1 MSYSQSQLNAI
12 ALTERVASVF
22 SLLGCTFVILTFCF
36 SPRFRKPVNRLI
48 LYAIFGNVAYAVG
61 TLIADAGVVQG
72 GDSALCQAQ
81 GFMIQA

>member
-12 ALTERVASVF
+12 ALTERVGSVF
-22 SLLGCTFVILTFCF
+22 SLLGCAFVILTFSF

-48 LYAIFGNVAYAVG
+48 LYAVFGNVAYAVA
-61 TLIADAGVVQG
+61 TLISNAGVFQG
-72 GDSALCQAQ
+72 TDSALCQAQ